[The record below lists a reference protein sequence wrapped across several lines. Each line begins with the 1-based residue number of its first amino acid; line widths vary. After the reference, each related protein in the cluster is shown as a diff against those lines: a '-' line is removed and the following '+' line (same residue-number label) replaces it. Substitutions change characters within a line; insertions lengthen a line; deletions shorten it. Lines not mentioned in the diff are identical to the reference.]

1 MILRWPAAP
10 HTPEEPDAH
19 ASPAADGEALLDQI
33 AAAVVRRGLATP
45 AVFFLELNRPL
56 AFLAGQATHVLVPFL
71 APLVGIGK
79 MQEVARVLNDPRSI
93 DRLLERIDRY
103 GREPGPQEESAAAP

>member
-1 MILRWPAAP
+1 MIRRALCSPETEP
-10 HTPEEPDAH
+10 LTPEAPLT
-19 ASPAADGEALLDQI
+19 DGEALLDQI
-33 AAAVVRRGLATP
+33 AAAVLRRGLVTP

-79 MQEVARVLNDPRSI
+79 MQEVARLLNDPRSI
-93 DRLLERIDRY
+93 DRLLERIDRHE
-103 GREPGPQEESAAAP
+103 REPRPEGESAAAS